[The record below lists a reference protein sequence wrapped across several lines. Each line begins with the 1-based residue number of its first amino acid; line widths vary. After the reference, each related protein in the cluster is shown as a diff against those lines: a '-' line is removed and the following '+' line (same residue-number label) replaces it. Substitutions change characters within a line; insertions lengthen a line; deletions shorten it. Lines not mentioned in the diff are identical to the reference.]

1 MSTPHR
7 EPKLK
12 GWQIAAFV
20 LPAIPISALGLPLVV
35 HLPYFYENHVGMSAA
50 LVGYVLFFMRL
61 WDVITDPVL
70 GVVSDRYSTR
80 WGRRRHWIVLAV
92 PIIALAT
99 YFLFMPPAGAGAVH
113 LGLWMFI
120 LYIGWTLITIS
131 HMSWGAEL
139 SSDYHERSRIQG
151 WREFALIGGMFGVLA
166 MPALME
172 LFVENISQADIVFA
186 MGWFVILLLPLGVAA
201 AVTMVDERPAPPREP
216 IDWREALKVI
226 AQNKPLRYLLAADFL
241 QAAATGVTGTLYFWF
256 VPLVLQMQGMANFL
270 LLFYFLAGVLAVPAW
285 IQLSYRIGKH
295 KTFAWAMFYGA
306 LAALPL
312 LIIPPGMFW
321 LTLTGFVLF
330 GLAYGAAS
338 FLLRAMMADIK
349 DQDAVSSGQ
358 DKTGIY
364 YSLLTLTNKIGYA
377 TALLTLPVIQ
387 YFGVETGADAQNTA
401 TGIFALKAIY
411 VGVPATLLAVAGWI
425 MWEFPLDQKAQERLQ
440 EELAE
445 RQPTMAFAKG
455 KASTHIGGAQPMPS
469 LSAAAVVPNNAVTA
483 QAPTETTPTEDSGK
497 PKTE

>member
-1 MSTPHR
+1 MTAQ
-7 EPKLK
+7 EQKLK

-35 HLPYFYENHVGMSAA
+35 HLPFFYENHVGMSAA
-50 LVGYVLFFMRL
+50 AVGYVLFFMRL
-61 WDVITDPVL
+61 WDVVTDPVL

-80 WGRRRHWIVLAV
+80 WGRRRHWLVIAV

-99 YFLFMPPAGAGAVH
+99 YYLFMPPEGAGAFH
-113 LGLWMFI
+113 LGFWMFV

-139 SSDYHERSRIQG
+139 SGDYHERSRIQG

-166 MPALME
+166 MPAVME
-172 LFVENISQADIVFA
+172 LVMDEVAKVDVVRN
-186 MGWFVILLLPLGVAA
+186 MGLFIIILLPIGVAA
-201 AVTMVDERPAPPREP
+201 AVSLVHERPAPPKEP
-216 IDWREALKVI
+216 IDWREALRVI
-226 AQNKPLRYLLAADFL
+226 ANNRPLRYLLAADFL

-256 VPLVLQMQGMANFL
+256 VPLILQMHGMANFL
-270 LLFYFLAGVLAVPAW
+270 LLFYFLAGVIAVPAW
-285 IQLSYRIGKH
+285 IHLSYKIGKH
-295 KTFAWAMFYGA
+295 RTFAWAMFYGA

-312 LIIPPGMFW
+312 LIIPPGHFW
-321 LTLTGFVLF
+321 ITLTGFTLF

-349 DQDAVSSGQ
+349 DQDAVESGQ

-401 TGIFALKAIY
+401 QGLLALKVIY
-411 VGVPATLLAVAGWI
+411 VGVPAVLLALAGWI
-425 MWEFPLDQKAQERLQ
+425 MWDFPLDQRVQEGLQ
-440 EELAE
+440 DALQG
-445 RQPTMAFAKG
+445 RQPNLAFAKG
-455 KASTHIGGAQPMPS
+455 GKSVSIGGPAPQPMPS
-469 LSAAAVVPNNAVTA
+469 LSAAAVTA
-483 QAPTETTPTEDSGK
+483 KDQTSPVAEQKTDLRPDPDAPEKS
-497 PKTE
+497 